1 MWYPR
6 RVEKTTLYL
15 PGDLQAA
22 LRVLAQRTG
31 RPQAAL
37 IREALER
44 YVAGQERPRFAS
56 RGAAQDG
63 TLTGEDA
70 KAWVHER
77 WAERDRTRR
86 R

>member
-1 MWYPR
+1 
-6 RVEKTTLYL
+6 VEKTTLYL
-15 PGDLQAA
+15 PGELQAA

-56 RGAAQDG
+56 RGAALDG
-63 TLTGEDA
+63 TLDAADA
-70 KAWVHER
+70 KSWVRDR
-77 WAERDRTRR
+77 WATRDRARHR
-86 R
+86 

>member
-1 MWYPR
+1 MD
-6 RVEKTTLYL
+6 KTTLYL
-15 PGDLQAA
+15 PRDLQAA

-63 TLTGEDA
+63 TLDATDA
-70 KAWVHER
+70 KTWVHDR
-77 WAERDRTRR
+77 WAERDRSRR